1 MASVDKMENP
11 VSAGNPALERI
22 RMQSGVPRDRQHT
35 AMQELTRPHIDSFNF
50 LLHEGLNK
58 IVQHMLPVEFET
70 PAGQKCAVFLEEVN
84 IVPPRLPESNKMT
97 NTMKVYPAECRER
110 RATYRGDV
118 IVKVGWS
125 MEGKTQGSLER
136 VAGQIPIMVKSD
148 ACHLARLTP
157 KDLIR
162 HGEEAEE
169 MGGYFIVNGQEK
181 VVRMLILPRRNY
193 PLCLKRPSWKARGE
207 EYTEFGITVRCV
219 RPDQSAVNMF
229 LHYLQNGT
237 VTIGFA
243 YNKQIY
249 YVPLV
254 MVLKGLLNVSDKY
267 IFDELTKGREEDSYY
282 KGCVVFMLR
291 EMAEQGLLTRT
302 QMLQYMGERF
312 RIKLD
317 IPAWY
322 THEQV
327 GDFLMLQC
335 ICIHLASNEDK
346 FNNLVYMTQKLFSF
360 AQGRCAEESADNP
373 MNQELLLSGHLVL
386 MVLKEKLES
395 WLLSVKMGL
404 ERVMKNK
411 SSKSGFVLNAAS
423 MTEATRFCSSL
434 TRPMEYL
441 LATGNLASRSGL
453 GLMQASGLSVVA
465 DKLNFYRFLSH
476 FRCVHRG
483 AFFAQMRTTG
493 VRKLLP
499 EAWGFLCPVHTPDGA
514 PCGLLNHMSAYCQ
527 AVSVQLPTEPILEQ
541 LQALGM
547 RPVGMPLPVPMS
559 HCYPVLLDGRLV
571 GYLPDAIA
579 KDVVDELRLFKVS
592 GMKKIPPVLE
602 ICLVPK
608 TEVASLYPGVYL
620 FSTPARM
627 VRPVLNLAVN
637 QTEMIG
643 TFEQVFMDIAVTA
656 SEVHPGVT
664 THVEISEQSM
674 LSVIATLTPFSDFN
688 QSPRNMYQCQMGK
701 QTMGTPLH
709 AYQHRADNK
718 LYRIQTPQSPIVRPH
733 AHQHYNIDE
742 FPLGTNAI
750 VAVIS
755 YTGYDMEDAMTINKA
770 SYERG
775 FGHGCIYKAVVID
788 LMEKTKDTAVAH
800 SLIFCCKD
808 ATEGLDPDGLPPV
821 GRLLK
826 DGEPYYS
833 YMNQQTGV
841 VTVERF
847 RGSEDAYVDH
857 IKILGSETGQGILNK
872 VCIVL
877 RIVRNPTI
885 GDKFSSRHGQKGVCS
900 MLWPA
905 ENMPFTESGMTPDII
920 FNPHGFPSR
929 MTIGMMIES
938 MAGKSAALHG
948 MFHDATPFT
957 FSEDQS
963 AADYFGELLS
973 AAGYN
978 YFGTE
983 RLYSGIDGREL
994 QADIFFG
1001 VVYYQRLRHMVSDK
1015 FQVRTTGPVDPLTQQ
1030 PVKGRKRMGG
1040 VRFGEMERDALIA
1053 HGTSFLLHDRL
1064 FNCSDRCKAHI
1075 CIECG
1080 SLLSPVLE
1088 KPPPHT
1094 AAASFEAKRKWK
1106 CLTCG
1111 RSDKISIIAVPYV
1124 LRYLLAELA
1133 VMGIKVKLDV
1143 K

>member
-1 MASVDKMENP
+1 
-11 VSAGNPALERI
+11 
-22 RMQSGVPRDRQHT
+22 
-35 AMQELTRPHIDSFNF
+35 
-50 LLHEGLNK
+50 
-58 IVQHMLPVEFET
+58 
-70 PAGQKCAVFLEEVN
+70 
-84 IVPPRLPESNKMT
+84 MT

-125 MEGKTQGSLER
+125 VEGKTQGSLER

-162 HGEEAEE
+162 HGEEAE
-169 MGGYFIVNGQEK
+169 
-181 VVRMLILPRRNY
+181 
-193 PLCLKRPSWKARGE
+193 
-207 EYTEFGITVRCV
+207 
-219 RPDQSAVNMF
+219 
-229 LHYLQNGT
+229 
-237 VTIGFA
+237 
-243 YNKQIY
+243 
-249 YVPLV
+249 
-254 MVLKGLLNVSDKY
+254 GLLNVSDKY

-282 KGCVVFMLR
+282 KG
-291 EMAEQGLLTRT
+291 
-302 QMLQYMGERF
+302 
-312 RIKLD
+312 
-317 IPAWY
+317 
-322 THEQV
+322 
-327 GDFLMLQC
+327 
-335 ICIHLASNEDK
+335 
-346 FNNLVYMTQKLFSF
+346 YMTQKLFSF

-411 SSKSGFVLNAAS
+411 SSKSGFVLNA
-423 MTEATRFCSSL
+423 
-434 TRPMEYL
+434 
-441 LATGNLASRSGL
+441 
-453 GLMQASGLSVVA
+453 
-465 DKLNFYRFLSH
+465 
-476 FRCVHRG
+476 
-483 AFFAQMRTTG
+483 
-493 VRKLLP
+493 
-499 EAWGFLCPVHTPDGA
+499 
-514 PCGLLNHMSAYCQ
+514 
-527 AVSVQLPTEPILEQ
+527 
-541 LQALGM
+541 
-547 RPVGMPLPVPMS
+547 
-559 HCYPVLLDGRLV
+559 VLLDGRLV

-579 KDVVDELRLFKVS
+579 KDVVDELRLFKVC
-592 GMKKIPPVLE
+592 GLKKIPPVLE

-718 LYRIQTPQSPIVRPH
+718 LYRIQTPQSPI
-733 AHQHYNIDE
+733 AAKMLQ
-742 FPLGTNAI
+742 
-750 VAVIS
+750 
-755 YTGYDMEDAMTINKA
+755 
-770 SYERG
+770 
-775 FGHGCIYKAVVID
+775 
-788 LMEKTKDTAVAH
+788 KDWTQMA
-800 SLIFCCKD
+800 C
-808 ATEGLDPDGLPPV
+808 
-821 GRLLK
+821 LL
-826 DGEPYYS
+826 

-857 IKILGSETGQGILNK
+857 IKILG
-872 VCIVL
+872 
-877 RIVRNPTI
+877 R
-885 GDKFSSRHGQKGVCS
+885 
-900 MLWPA
+900 
-905 ENMPFTESGMTPDII
+905 
-920 FNPHGFPSR
+920 
-929 MTIGMMIES
+929 MMIES

-1015 FQVRTTGPVDPLTQQ
+1015 FQ
-1030 PVKGRKRMGG
+1030 
-1040 VRFGEMERDALIA
+1040 
-1053 HGTSFLLHDRL
+1053 
-1064 FNCSDRCKAHI
+1064 AHI